1 MICGKEVGAR
11 TPCAVNFMKK
21 ILVVE
26 DEAAIREFVVINLQ
40 RAGYDVT
47 EADCGEKALELYAA
61 SPDFDVA
68 VLDIM
73 MPGIDGVAVCKE
85 LRRQSNEIGIIML
98 TAKTQEMDKITGLMT
113 GADDYVTKP
122 FSPSELVARVDA
134 VYRRVALAQMRSEN
148 KFKEE
153 LCSGDF
159 ILNMRNR
166 SLLKRGVL
174 IELTQVEFQIMEYFF
189 SNPSSALSRTDIL
202 THVWGS
208 DYVGEEKIVDVNI
221 RRLRMKVEDNPS
233 VPQHILTVWGL
244 GYKWEA

>member
-1 MICGKEVGAR
+1 
-11 TPCAVNFMKK
+11 MKK

-47 EADCGEKALELYAA
+47 ETDSGETALQIY
-61 SPDFDVA
+61 SNDPSFDVA

-73 MPGIDGVAVCKE
+73 MPGVDGITVCKE
-85 LRRQSNEIGIIML
+85 LRKQSSEIGIIML
-98 TAKTQEMDKITGLMT
+98 TAKTQEMDKITGLMG

-153 LCSGDF
+153 LRSGDF

-166 SLLKRGVL
+166 TLLKRGELV
-174 IELTQVEFQIMEYFF
+174 ELTQVEFQIMEYFF
-189 SNPSSALSRTDIL
+189 SNPSTALSRTDIL
-202 THVWGS
+202 NHVWGN

-221 RRLRMKVEDNPS
+221 RRLRMKVEDEPS
-233 VPQHILTVWGL
+233 IPKHILTVWGL